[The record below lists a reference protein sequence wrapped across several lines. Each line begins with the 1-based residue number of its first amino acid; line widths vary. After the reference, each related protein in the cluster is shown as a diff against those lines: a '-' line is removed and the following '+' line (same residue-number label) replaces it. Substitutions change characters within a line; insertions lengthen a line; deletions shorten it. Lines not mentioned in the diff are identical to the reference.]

1 MQTTAMTSKGQV
13 TVSKEVR
20 QRLRLRQGSRIA
32 FAVEGDHAV
41 LRPAVVERLRRLRRR
56 QPSGPD
62 RQEAF
67 AGANEAEE
75 VIGLDTN
82 VLARYFLAGM
92 EPASIATSRQ
102 ADAARRLI
110 EGDRPLQVCKTV
122 LLELE
127 GVMRG
132 LYGTRPAQFFA
143 VASHLL
149 ALPQV
154 TIEDRASVETA
165 REAHRSGLDF
175 ADAWHHAGYRACAAL
190 ASCDD
195 RRFGRR
201 AVKLDLR
208 DRYMPLKSPA

>member
-1 MQTTAMTSKGQV
+1 M
-13 TVSKEVR
+13 
-20 QRLRLRQGSRIA
+20 
-32 FAVEGDHAV
+32 
-41 LRPAVVERLRRLRRR
+41 
-56 QPSGPD
+56 
-62 RQEAF
+62 
-67 AGANEAEE
+67 
-75 VIGLDTN
+75 IGLDTN

-143 VASHLL
+143 VVSHLL

-175 ADAWHHAGYRACAAL
+175 ADALHHAGYRACAAV
-190 ASCDD
+190 ASFDD

-201 AVKLDLR
+201 AAKLDLR
-208 DRYMPLKSPA
+208 NRYMPLKSPA

>member
-175 ADAWHHAGYRACAAL
+175 ADALHHAGYRACAAL

>member
-20 QRLRLRQGSRIA
+20 QRLGLRQGSRIA

-75 VIGLDTN
+75 AIGLDTN

-110 EGDRPLQVCKTV
+110 EGDRPLQV
-122 LLELE
+122 
-127 GVMRG
+127 
-132 LYGTRPAQFFA
+132 
-143 VASHLL
+143 
-149 ALPQV
+149 
-154 TIEDRASVETA
+154 
-165 REAHRSGLDF
+165 
-175 ADAWHHAGYRACAAL
+175 
-190 ASCDD
+190 
-195 RRFGRR
+195 
-201 AVKLDLR
+201 
-208 DRYMPLKSPA
+208 